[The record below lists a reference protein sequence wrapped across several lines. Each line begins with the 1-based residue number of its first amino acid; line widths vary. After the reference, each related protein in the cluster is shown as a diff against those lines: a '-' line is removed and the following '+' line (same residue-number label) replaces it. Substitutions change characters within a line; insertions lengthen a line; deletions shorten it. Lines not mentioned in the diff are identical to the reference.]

1 MSVSTAIARSPIKP
15 VAPVAVVDGW
25 QVSQRRS
32 TAPLRLSDQTPRAK
46 VLVKADANG
55 AFTAA
60 HSTTFGAV
68 RRVGDALEVGCDP
81 GGWLTVGGIGLA
93 AALIEAA
100 NEVAEK
106 AGEFVTVIDLTHG
119 RALMRLTGAHS
130 IGLLYKICAIDLGD
144 AVTPNLSAFRSSVAK
159 LVTDVVRDDLAD
171 GTRSYLLHCER
182 SSGQHLFD
190 CILDAGAEFDI
201 DVDGWS

>member
-1 MSVSTAIARSPIKP
+1 MSVSIAIARSPIKS

-25 QVSQRRS
+25 EVSQRRS
-32 TAPLRLSDQTPRAK
+32 TAALRLSDQTPLAK

-60 HSTTFGAV
+60 HATSFGTA
-68 RRVGDALEVGCDP
+68 RRVGDALEVGSDP
-81 GGWLTVGGIGLA
+81 GGWLTIGQVGRA
-93 AALIEAA
+93 AALIEAGTA
-100 NEVAEK
+100 VAAK

-119 RALMRLTGAHS
+119 RALMRLTGAAAVT
-130 IGLLYKICAIDLGD
+130 LLNKICAIDLSD
-144 AVTPNLSAFRSSVAK
+144 VVTPNLSAFRSSVAK

-201 DVDGWS
+201 DVEGWS

>member
-1 MSVSTAIARSPIKP
+1 MPTTAIARSPIKP
-15 VAPVAVVDGW
+15 LAPVAVVDGW
-25 QVSQRRS
+25 EVSQRRS
-32 TAPLRLSDQTPRAK
+32 TAALRLSDQTPRAK
-46 VLVKADANG
+46 VMVKADANG

-60 HSTTFGAV
+60 HATAFGAV
-68 RRVGDALEVGCDP
+68 RQVGDALEVGSDP
-81 GGWLTVGGIGLA
+81 GGWLTIGGVGAGP
-93 AALIEAA
+93 ALTEAA
-100 NEVAEK
+100 TAIAAT

-130 IGLLYKICAIDLGD
+130 VELLNKICAIDLSD
-144 AVTPNLSAFRSSVAK
+144 AVTPNRSAFRSSVAK
-159 LVTDVVRDDLAD
+159 LVADVVRDDLAD